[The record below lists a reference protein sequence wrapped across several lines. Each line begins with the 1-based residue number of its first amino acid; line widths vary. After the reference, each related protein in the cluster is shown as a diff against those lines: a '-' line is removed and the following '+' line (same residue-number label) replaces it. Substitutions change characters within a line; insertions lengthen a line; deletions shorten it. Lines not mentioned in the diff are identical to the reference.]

1 MQIIVTGHGRFASG
15 IESTVKLLAGKIDNV
30 TYIDFTENMGEE
42 ELAQRFYK
50 QFLKDDQVLFFCD
63 LLGGTPYKQAVML
76 KMDNQKSDIAVVCG
90 CNVGSLLENGL
101 RGLDNFKNTNQLAK
115 NIIDSAKNGIKQFG
129 LQSPSEQNQAESDQE
144 GI

>member
-1 MQIIVTGHGRFASG
+1 
-15 IESTVKLLAGKIDNV
+15 
-30 TYIDFTENMGEE
+30 MGEE